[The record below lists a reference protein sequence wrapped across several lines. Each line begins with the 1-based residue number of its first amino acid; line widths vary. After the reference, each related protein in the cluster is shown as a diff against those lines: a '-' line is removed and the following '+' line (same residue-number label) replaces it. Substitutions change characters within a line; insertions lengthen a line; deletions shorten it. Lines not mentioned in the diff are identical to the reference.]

1 MLHVECDVM
10 TVKRVEGRIFSVNS
24 FPIFSGKQR
33 HAIIFFCSLC
43 SLPLLFFRYTH
54 AGIVTFPVYLPYVS
68 AQRCMI
74 EIIFMPD
81 IYENYQTCRPNS
93 RLGTWTRN
101 CMHLFYYCTQKDQQ
115 KWSTVLSFGIN
126 TTNVSDFSRMS
137 HIRVSDYC
145 LTPTQFFSYR
155 YIMARTSFWWD
166 DDEVC
171 FVLDQHAEL
180 DIYSASSLKQ
190 QSAGRSTRTHYSD
203 SEPTSLCSYFW
214 VLYA

>member
-1 MLHVECDVM
+1 MWRHDWKELKEEFFLFTVFPSFQASKVM
-10 TVKRVEGRIFSVNS
+10 ISFFS
-24 FPIFSGKQR
+24 
-33 HAIIFFCSLC
+33 CSLC
-43 SLPLLFFRYTH
+43 SLPLLFFRYNQ
-54 AGIVTFPVYLPYVS
+54 AGIVTFPVYLPYFS

-74 EIIFMPD
+74 EIIFMSD
-81 IYENYQTCRPNS
+81 IYENNHTCRPNS

-101 CMHLFYYCTQKDQQ
+101 CVHLFYDCTQKDQQ

-180 DIYSASSLKQ
+180 DIYSASSLK
-190 QSAGRSTRTHYSD
+190 
-203 SEPTSLCSYFW
+203 
-214 VLYA
+214 